1 MEVCLYG
8 QNCGLKCAHDSYI
21 EGDDLDYAC
30 FQHDRCHMAAKLEL
44 SSAAKKQK
52 FCECDDELIL
62 AAAAI
67 ADRTEDSEM
76 VRTASAVR
84 DGMKAF
90 GKLYDGC
97 YFA

>member
-1 MEVCLYG
+1 MFAEVCLYG
-8 QNCGLKCAHDSYI
+8 QNCGQKCSHDSYI

-30 FQHDRCHMAAKLEL
+30 YQHDKCHVVAEAEG
-44 SSAAKKQK
+44 SKQK
-52 FCECDDELIL
+52 LCECDEELIRV
-62 AAAAI
+62 AAEI
-67 ADRTEDSEM
+67 ADRAEDSEM

-97 YFA
+97 YFL